1 MQRIILFFIVIT
13 LYSCNVNNFVLLNS
27 DRTNGLDFQS
37 GKWLIGNVEVN
48 PYYKDKITELAY
60 ADFKSRL
67 GERLNSVS
75 EQKSLLIPVKVD
87 LNPKKEEIEKLRI
100 GTKHDY
106 FINIKVRSNRNDI
119 NDFKI
124 IEHDYYLKQMS
135 FAEITLEVYNL
146 EQGKIVYSQTARGKI
161 DEHQS
166 ITSRPIYNV
175 IMGCYKKIWKDI
187 EKKSIL
193 K

>member
-1 MQRIILFFIVIT
+1 MIFNMQRIILFFIVIT

-106 FINIKVRSNRNDI
+106 FINISFNHRIIITIVFRFIYKIMYYKDFYFI
-119 NDFKI
+119 NYINIAI
-124 IEHDYYLKQMS
+124 IHLIHY
-135 FAEITLEVYNL
+135 IR
-146 EQGKIVYSQTARGKI
+146 II
-161 DEHQS
+161 
-166 ITSRPIYNV
+166 
-175 IMGCYKKIWKDI
+175 
-187 EKKSIL
+187 
-193 K
+193 

>member
-1 MQRIILFFIVIT
+1 MRRIILFFIVIT
-13 LYSCNVNNFVLLNS
+13 LFSCNMNHFVLLNS
-27 DRTNGLDFQS
+27 DRTNGLDFQN
-37 GKWLIGNVEVN
+37 GKWLMGNVEVN

-60 ADFKSRL
+60 ADFKSHL

-75 EQKSLLIPVKVD
+75 EQKSLLIPTKID
-87 LNPKKEEIEKLRI
+87 LNPNKEELEKLRI
-100 GTKHDY
+100 GTNHDY

-119 NDFKI
+119 SDFKI

-135 FAEITLEVYNL
+135 FAEIALEVYDL
-146 EQGKIVYSQTARGKI
+146 KQGKIVYSQIARGEI
-161 DEHQS
+161 DEHKS
-166 ITSRPIYNV
+166 ISSRPIYNV

-187 EKKSIL
+187 ENKSIL